1 MESSWLSSDAIEA
14 LAVSSLIGQA
24 RLRPLHSH
32 LRGALRTGH
41 TRKSLTLL
49 LDSLQKVAD
58 PEVLRA
64 AAKMLERECS
74 SD

>member
-1 MESSWLSSDAIEA
+1 
-14 LAVSSLIGQA
+14 
-24 RLRPLHSH
+24 
-32 LRGALRTGH
+32 
-41 TRKSLTLL
+41 LTLL